1 MSSDMPDWLAGLVS
15 APEDEDEDEDQFLA
29 APVQPRASAVQ
40 PQAAVPQ
47 PQAAARPQV
56 GIQMGVLEDD
66 DMMADLRSQV
76 AEEEITPPPSAKRGR
91 SRTRSRYVFGL
102 LPWQVFFLSLLMF
115 LDVAVI
121 GMLFLVM
128 LGRVVMPF

>member
-15 APEDEDEDEDQFLA
+15 APEDEDDDQLLA
-29 APVQPRASAVQ
+29 VPTRPQASVAQ
-40 PQAAVPQ
+40 PQVAMPQ
-47 PQAAARPQV
+47 PQAVAAQPQAV
-56 GIQMGVLEDD
+56 VFEDA

-76 AEEEITPPPSAKRGR
+76 VADEPTPTPAV
-91 SRTRSRYVFGL
+91 SRRRSRYVFGL
-102 LPWQVFFLSLLMF
+102 LPWQIFFLAVLMF

-128 LGRVVMPF
+128 LGRVVLPF

>member
-15 APEDEDEDEDQFLA
+15 APEDEDDDQPLTAAAQPQVAA
-29 APVQPRASAVQ
+29 AP
-40 PQAAVPQ
+40 PQAAASPS
-47 PQAAARPQV
+47 QATARPQV
-56 GIQMGVLEDD
+56 GAFEDE

-76 AEEEITPPPSAKRGR
+76 AVEEPVPAPSAR
-91 SRTRSRYVFGL
+91 RTRSRYIFGL
-102 LPWQVFFLSLLMF
+102 LPWQVFFLSVLMF

-128 LGRVVMPF
+128 LGRVVLPY